1 MTLSQITSW
10 AIAHPEALAA
20 AVVAVRALYALAS
33 RLVAPYPRARAV
45 VEALAALGP
54 DVLRAVQQLGSAV
67 LGRPLPSLDV
77 RAPEDDRARLR
88 AEIDRKDGIIAGQAT
103 RILELERDVLAARG
117 GSPMRTPGGA

>member
-1 MTLSQITSW
+1 MTVSQALTW
-10 AIAHPEALAA
+10 ASAHPEALAA
-20 AVVAVRALYALAS
+20 AVVAVRALYASAS

-77 RAPEDDRARLR
+77 RAADDDRAALR
-88 AEIDRKDGIIAGQAT
+88 ARVA
-103 RILELERDVLAARG
+103 ELEAEVSRQRDALAGRVQ
-117 GSPMRTPGGA
+117 

>member
-45 VEALAALGP
+45 VEGLAALGP

-77 RAPEDDRARLR
+77 RAADDDRAALR
-88 AEIDRKDGIIAGQAT
+88 SRVA
-103 RILELERDVLAARG
+103 ELEAEVSRQRDALAGRVQ
-117 GSPMRTPGGA
+117 

>member
-1 MTLSQITSW
+1 MTLSQALSW

-88 AEIDRKDGIIAGQAT
+88 AQVAQLEAEVARQRDALAGRVQ
-103 RILELERDVLAARG
+103 
-117 GSPMRTPGGA
+117 